1 MRKPTVFIVCALAI
15 LIVLTACNPDVN
27 TDNELKMYEVK
38 GTVEASTISWDDYD
52 GVKGTTGSVITVDE
66 PIVLTKD
73 FVFDSVTLDGG
84 RTESDSKENPIG
96 INLSSSRSDI
106 TITIKDSELKNFGY
120 AITSNKAEGKGAD
133 GKVNS
138 GSLTLIIENTDFS
151 NCFKGLYAT
160 DIKNLTVKGGS
171 FVDMGAE
178 SVSTTVVTR
187 SGSALDINQ
196 MINGGTI
203 SITGATFEKCGKVGD
218 TNVTSGAI
226 KIKTRGGEEDKA
238 TDIPTIENGVSFEK
252 LVVKDCIFGTG
263 EDANRYDVVLGTSG
277 YSTTKNIKT
286 IDIQSD
292 ASQEDNSV
300 ANPDSGA
307 DK

>member
-1 MRKPTVFIVCALAI
+1 MRKPTVFIVCALAL
-15 LIVLTACNPDVN
+15 LIVLSACNPDVN

-38 GTVEASTISWDDYD
+38 DTVKASTISWDDYD

-120 AITSNKAEGKGAD
+120 AITSNKA
-133 GKVNS
+133 S
-138 GSLTLIIENTDFS
+138 GSKADDTSKVLGGTLTLIIENTDFS

-238 TDIPTIENGVSFEK
+238 TDIPSIAAGVKFDSVTVSGCTFKENRC
-252 LVVKDCIFGTG
+252 DI
-263 EDANRYDVVLGTSG
+263 VLGTSK
-277 YSTTKNIKT
+277 YSTTANFT
-286 IDIQSD
+286 TSD
-292 ASQEDNSV
+292 FQENAVIEYRYNTDYSK
-300 ANPDSGA
+300 SGA
-307 DK
+307 EN

>member
-1 MRKPTVFIVCALAI
+1 MRKPTVFIVCALAL
-15 LIVLTACNPDVN
+15 LIVLSACNPEVN
-27 TDNELKMYEVK
+27 TDDELKMYEVT
-38 GTVEASTISWDDYD
+38 GAVNASTISWDDYD
-52 GVKGTTGSVITVDE
+52 GVKGTTGSVITVDK

-106 TITIKDSELKNFGY
+106 TITIKNSELKNFGY
-120 AITSNKAEGKGAD
+120 AITSNKAEGKGTD
-133 GKVNS
+133 GKVNG

-160 DIKNLTVKGGS
+160 DIKNLTVTGGS

-178 SVSTTVVTR
+178 SVGPDVVTR

-226 KIKTRGGEEDKA
+226 KIKTRGGEKDEA
-238 TDIPTIENGVSFEK
+238 TDIPRIATGVKFDSVTVSGCTF
-252 LVVKDCIFGTG
+252 KD
-263 EDANRYDVVLGTSG
+263 NRCDIVLGTSK
-277 YSTTKNIKT
+277 YSSTANFTTSFFQNNATIEHRDSNDYSSESTDQNI
-286 IDIQSD
+286 
-292 ASQEDNSV
+292 
-300 ANPDSGA
+300 
-307 DK
+307 